1 MSYILISDSTT
12 DLGYEF
18 MEKNEVPFLS
28 LTYTIGDTDYLDDM
42 NRTTD
47 IHQFYDSM
55 RNGAAIPVTTQI
67 NAEQYKSFFT
77 PYLEAGKDIIYLCFS
92 SGLSGSYLSALKAQD
107 ELKGLFPDRQIEVID
122 SLAASMGEGLL
133 LWDAIEKRDAGYSFS
148 QLAAHIKEQVPRTN
162 HWFTVDDLNHLY
174 RGGRVSKTSA
184 VLGTVLSI
192 KPVLNVDDA
201 GHLIPIEKV
210 RGRRKALLALADK
223 TAKYIVNSDEQ
234 TILISHGDCESDAK
248 FVGEEIAKRVKVR
261 GFYYS
266 QIGPVIGAHSGPGT
280 VAVFFFGNSKKL

>member
-18 MEKNEVPFLS
+18 MKNNNVPFLS
-28 LTYTIGDTDYLDDM
+28 LSYTIGDEAYNDDM
-42 NRTTD
+42 AKNTD
-47 IHQFYDSM
+47 MHKFYEDM

-67 NAEQYKSFFT
+67 NAEQYKAFFT
-77 PYLEAGKDIIYLCFS
+77 PYLEAGQDVIYLCFS
-92 SGLSGSYLSALKAQD
+92 SGLSGSYTSAVNAQE
-107 ELKGLFPDRQIEVID
+107 ELANKYPARKIEVID

-133 LWDAIEKRDAGYSFS
+133 LWDAVEKRDAGLGFTE
-148 QLAAHIKEQVPRTN
+148 LVAHIRKQVPRTN

-184 VLGTVLSI
+184 VLGTVLNI
-192 KPVLNVDDA
+192 KPILNVDDA

-210 RGRRKALLALADK
+210 RGRKKALIALAEK
-223 TAKYIVNSDEQ
+223 VEKYIVDSEAQ
-234 TILISHGDCESDAK
+234 TILISHGDCEEEAR
-248 FVGEEIAKRVKVR
+248 FTGEEIAKRVKVK

-266 QIGPVIGAHSGPGT
+266 TIGPVIGAHSGPGT
-280 VAVFFFGNSKKL
+280 IAVFFFGASKGI